1 VTRLSAALQRGG
13 GTYAQAVIVEEHFK
27 VVGQV
32 GHEHKPAHD
41 VVTASATHDKTR
53 DNPLVQVDKVAHVGV
68 CTVEQAVLRSAVAGR
83 QHGGADFLQSRH
95 ERSLRQAFL
104 FDIPMPLEHGL
115 HVRFVAAFGVER
127 NAFGVIHGQSSTCG
141 RAVAFNKCGM
151 QRGILMQRAARLH
164 VTLQRSM
171 RRAEQAAT
179 AWVGE

>member
-1 VTRLSAALQRGG
+1 MTRLSAALQRGG

-41 VVTASATHDKTR
+41 VVTASATHDRTR

-83 QHGGADFLQSRH
+83 QHGGADFSQSRH

-104 FDIPMPLEHGL
+104 FDVPMPLEHGL
-115 HVRFVAAFGVER
+115 HMRFVAAFGVER
-127 NAFGVIHGQSSTCG
+127 HAFGVIHGQSSTCG
-141 RAVAFNKCGM
+141 RAVA
-151 QRGILMQRAARLH
+151 
-164 VTLQRSM
+164 
-171 RRAEQAAT
+171 
-179 AWVGE
+179 